1 MNAAPLLHVP
11 TSEWAAW
18 HLHPDALVLV
28 AGMLIAYWY
37 AVVVWRPHLAGAEP
51 VSRTQMAFYLS
62 GVLVVYIAAGSPV
75 HDISEKYLLSFHMTQ
90 HLMFTLVAPP
100 LLLAGIPT
108 WLWSALLGGR
118 RVMPV
123 ARVALHPLV
132 AIFTFNMVLVITHL
146 PHVVNFALETHWFH
160 FVVHVVLVAT
170 AVQMWWPIVT
180 RVPGMPSLTYPYQMA
195 YLFVQSLVPS
205 VIGAFI
211 TFSHTAVYSFY
222 ETQPRLWGI
231 DPVEDQQMGAFVM
244 KVVGSLILW
253 GFIGVA
259 FFKWFEREESKAGE
273 PAWFEVEDELKQLG
287 ISTK

>member
-1 MNAAPLLHVP
+1 
-11 TSEWAAW
+11 
-18 HLHPDALVLV
+18 
-28 AGMLIAYWY
+28 
-37 AVVVWRPHLAGAEP
+37 
-51 VSRTQMAFYLS
+51 
-62 GVLVVYIAAGSPV
+62 
-75 HDISEKYLLSFHMTQ
+75 MTQ

-108 WLWSALLGGR
+108 WLWRALLSGR
-118 RVMPV
+118 RVAPF
-123 ARVALHPLV
+123 ARIALHPLV

-146 PHVVNFALETHWFH
+146 PHVVDFALEQHWFH

-180 RVPGMPSLTYPYQMA
+180 RVPGLPSLTYPYQMA
-195 YLFVQSLVPS
+195 YLFIQSLVPS

-211 TFSHTAVYSFY
+211 TFSNTAVYSFY

-253 GFIGVA
+253 GFIAVA
-259 FFKWFEREESKAGE
+259 FFKWFAREESKAGE